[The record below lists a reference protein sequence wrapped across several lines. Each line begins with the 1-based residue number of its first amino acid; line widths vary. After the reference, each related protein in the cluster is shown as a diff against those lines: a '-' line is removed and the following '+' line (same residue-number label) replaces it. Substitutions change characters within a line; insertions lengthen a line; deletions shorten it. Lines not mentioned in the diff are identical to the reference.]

1 MILRDV
7 RQNTRRQFLWHA
19 AWLVPAVGAL
29 RLSAEEPFDS
39 LPASVWKNAR
49 NNGLVMIHRPAPSE
63 LSWQTQIVK
72 NGEPGE
78 PLIVAGRVSAPDG
91 PTPAEGVTVY
101 AYNTDAEGYLR
112 RKPHGVSAADLWLDE
127 DECRGGFELR
137 TIHPGCYPG
146 MRVPAHVHF
155 VLWGG
160 GYPLQWTEE
169 LKFEGGRYITPALVA
184 EDAQLG
190 EFRTIQRLSR
200 GNDGVLRC
208 AFQIRLRR
216 ESNFH

>member
-91 PTPAEGVTVY
+91 PTPAEGVTIY

-127 DECRGGFELR
+127 DECRGGL
-137 TIHPGCYPG
+137 
-146 MRVPAHVHF
+146 
-155 VLWGG
+155 
-160 GYPLQWTEE
+160 
-169 LKFEGGRYITPALVA
+169 
-184 EDAQLG
+184 
-190 EFRTIQRLSR
+190 
-200 GNDGVLRC
+200 
-208 AFQIRLRR
+208 
-216 ESNFH
+216 